1 MNEEDV
7 VLVVGMAIIVA
18 MELLKRLRLVGSAR
32 ALVKQAMVA
41 GMAAL
46 GVMMANN
53 WVPYEGMARRGGGGD
68 DGNGHAQGGC
78 AAEQAAARGE
88 FQEVRIAT
96 VFGKFQARAGCR
108 SPHY

>member
-46 GVMMANN
+46 GVMMAHN
-53 WVPYEGMARRGGGGD
+53 WVPYEGMWRD
-68 DGNGHAQGGC
+68 VV
-78 AAEQAAARGE
+78 AAHKVVVQPNKQPRGE
-88 FQEVRIAT
+88 SSRKC
-96 VFGKFQARAGCR
+96 G
-108 SPHY
+108 

>member
-46 GVMMANN
+46 GVMMAHN
-53 WVPYEGMARRGGGGD
+53 WVPYEGMWRD
-68 DGNGHAQGGC
+68 V
-78 AAEQAAARGE
+78 AAAALTAMVTHKVVVQPNKQPRGE
-88 FQEVRIAT
+88 SSRKC
-96 VFGKFQARAGCR
+96 G
-108 SPHY
+108 